1 MKKNKFLTLI
11 LPFIAITTFSATAF
25 ALPAKQNQFRLQT
38 SVSKRT
44 GDTAFSTLV
53 SWRKG
58 DSYLHR
64 ANGLIFVNG
73 YKSKNPTSAIDIAR
87 KAASGLN
94 GGINYDSP
102 SERGV
107 VATAIKG
114 KAEFLISNKA
124 GFDLSQITVRDY
136 SNQELHFNL
145 PNTSFSAA
153 SVDVAID
160 VVYSAAVEYL
170 DAFAGNNQKKAVG
183 GSIKVTIDDN
193 PTIEIKTN
201 NKSIEEIE
209 KELAEAL
216 AFKAKFSSTPI
227 YPNYVES
234 KSRNYKP
241 FDGGEIQLVN
251 LNAKTITIDI
261 SDSGLGVLAKFK
273 FPDANKPIDVAN
285 KVPYIFGFLVLA
297 VLGYVFYQMK
307 NNKEEDLQG

>member
-11 LPFIAITTFSATAF
+11 TAFIAITMVSTTAF
-25 ALPAKQNQFRLQT
+25 ALPAEQNQFRLQT
-38 SVSKRT
+38 SLSKRS

-53 SWRKG
+53 SWRKD

-94 GGINYDSP
+94 GSINYDSP

-114 KAEFLISNKA
+114 KAAFLISNKE

-136 SNQELHFNL
+136 SNQKLHFNL
-145 PNTSFSAA
+145 PNTSFNAA

-160 VVYSAAVEYL
+160 FVYSAAVEYL
-170 DAFAGNNQKKAVG
+170 DAFAGNNQQKAAG
-183 GSIKVTIDDN
+183 GSIKITIDDK

-201 NKSIEEIE
+201 NKSVKEIE

-216 AFKAKFSSTPI
+216 TFRAKFSSTPI
-227 YPNYVES
+227 YSNYVES

-251 LNAKTITIDI
+251 LNAKTITIDMD
-261 SDSGLGVLAKFK
+261 DSGLGVLVKFK

-285 KVPYIFGFLVLA
+285 KVPYLFGFLVIA
-297 VLGYVFYQMK
+297 FLGYVFYRM